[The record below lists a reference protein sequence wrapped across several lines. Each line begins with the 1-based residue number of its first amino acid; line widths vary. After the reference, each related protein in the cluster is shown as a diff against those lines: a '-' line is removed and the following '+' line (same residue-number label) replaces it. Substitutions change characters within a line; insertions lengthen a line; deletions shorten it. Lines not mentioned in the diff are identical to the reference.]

1 MFTESETQNYKK
13 IFLEEVACYC
23 QNGIAEKTFDEM
35 IEKIR
40 SKDLSERDDLDTFC
54 EKLGMGP
61 ELQVFFKENFECDP
75 FLSGEENF
83 RNGTCLGKEYM
94 CIEQK
99 NN

>member
-1 MFTESETQNYKK
+1 MF
-13 IFLEEVACYC
+13 
-23 QNGIAEKTFDEM
+23 
-35 IEKIR
+35 EKI
-40 SKDLSERDDLDTFC
+40 KCQDFSECHDLDTLC

-61 ELQVFFKENFECDP
+61 ELQVFFKENIECDP

-83 RNGTCLGKEYM
+83 RNGIHLGKRYT